1 MVGQKYAPIRN
12 KWPASLKSTRSAGG
26 SYDFLGFSELL
37 IKMDTMK
44 NRENSSKMRI
54 LELHTNFTQ
63 MCELLGHGGMA
74 PRHTS
79 LANSQKSPNILEFL
93 GFLHVSLPHALSQS
107 LPLTCLSHVSS
118 LSTCYSAA
126 PSRLRRT
133 SWRGEQFIQNS
144 PGLGFLD
151 QQ

>member
-1 MVGQKYAPIRN
+1 MNRQVWK
-12 KWPASLKSTRSAGG
+12 LKSTESAGEN
-26 SYDFLGFSELL
+26 YDVLGFSESL
-37 IKMDTMK
+37 IKMNTMK

-63 MCELLGHGGMA
+63 MCVLLTGGQTA
-74 PRHTS
+74 PRHTN

-133 SWRGEQFIQNS
+133 SWRGEQFIQKRPVNS
-144 PGLGFLD
+144 PGWGFLD